1 MQEKSKIL
9 AVDDN
14 SINLAVIKELLGNQ
28 YDLIT
33 VSTGKDALKMAQEFR
48 PDLIILDIMLHG
60 MDGYEVCQ
68 KIRKSSSLRYTKI
81 IMVSAKAMA
90 SERLK
95 GYQVGADDY
104 LTKPF
109 DGEELL
115 AKVCAHL
122 RPKPIKAIQQDEQNL
137 LNTLYGKIN
146 AVLNSLIK
154 PLFELAQTLES
165 DENVSIDKGK
175 RLAEQLNS
183 CVNELQNLCEM
194 TTPSGNSENQ
204 QVEAGASE
212 YA

>member
-122 RPKPIKAIQQDEQNL
+122 RPKPIKAMQQDEQNL

>member
-1 MQEKSKIL
+1 MQEKNKIL

-14 SINLAVIKELLGNQ
+14 SINLSVIKELLGSQ
-28 YDLIT
+28 YDLMT
-33 VSTGKDALKMAQEFR
+33 VSTGLDVLKMAQEFR
-48 PDLIILDIMLHG
+48 PDLIILDIMLPDI
-60 MDGYEVCQ
+60 DGYEVCQ
-68 KIRKSSSLRYTKI
+68 QIRKNSLLRYTKI
-81 IMVSAKAMA
+81 IMISAKAMV

-104 LTKPF
+104 LTKPY

-122 RPKPIKAIQQDEQNL
+122 RPKPIKEIQQNEQNL

-146 AVLNSLIK
+146 ALLNSLVNSLI
-154 PLFELAQTLES
+154 ELAQTLES
-165 DENVSIDKGK
+165 DENVTIDKRK

-183 CVNELQNLCEM
+183 CVKELQNLGEE
-194 TTPSGNSENQ
+194 TNSSGNSEKQ
-204 QVEAGASE
+204 KVEAGAGK

>member
-14 SINLAVIKELLGNQ
+14 SINLAVIKELLGSQ
-28 YDLIT
+28 YDLMT
-33 VSTGKDALKMAQEFR
+33 VSTGIDAFKMAQEFR
-48 PDLIILDIMLHG
+48 PDLIILDIMLPDI
-60 MDGYEVCQ
+60 DGYEVCQ
-68 KIRKSSSLRYTKI
+68 QIRKSSLLRYTKI

-122 RPKPIKAIQQDEQNL
+122 RPKPIKAIQQNEQNL

-154 PLFELAQTLES
+154 SLFELAQTLES
-165 DENVSIDKGK
+165 NENVSIDKGK
-175 RLAEQLNS
+175 RLTEQLNS

-194 TTPSGNSENQ
+194 TTPSGNGENQ

>member
-14 SINLAVIKELLGNQ
+14 SINLAVIKELLGSQ
-28 YDLIT
+28 YDLMT
-33 VSTGKDALKMAQEFR
+33 ASTGLDVLKMAQEFR
-48 PDLIILDIMLHG
+48 PDLIILDIMLED
-60 MDGYEVCQ
+60 MNGYDVCQ
-68 KIRKSSSLRYTKI
+68 QIRKDPLLRHTKI

-109 DGEELL
+109 EGEELL

-122 RPKPIKAIQQDEQNL
+122 RSKPIKAIQQNEKDL

-146 AVLNSLIK
+146 ALLNSLAN
-154 PLFELAQTLES
+154 PLLELAQTLES
-165 DENVSIDKGK
+165 DENVSIDKLK
-175 RLAEQLNS
+175 TLS
-183 CVNELQNLCEM
+183 CR
-194 TTPSGNSENQ
+194 PW
-204 QVEAGASE
+204 AGP
-212 YA
+212 